1 MGRNRALGSPFQTEN
16 VTSDFTTDHS
26 VDAYLVAAV
35 PLVVTLDPFAVNN
48 DQVLI
53 QDITNSA
60 ATHPIVINAS
70 EGQTILNGFGSS
82 LVLSVNGGGVQLTYR
97 GGGWVP
103 QGTGGGD
110 VGTTGAT
117 GAAGATGAPGAT
129 GAGTTGAT
137 GVGTTGATGVG
148 SPGATGATGAGTTG
162 ATGVGSTG
170 ATGTAGTVGATGAGT
185 TGATGVGTT
194 GATGTVGATG
204 IGTTG
209 ATGVGTT
216 GATGIGTTGA
226 TGAAGTTGAT
236 GSVGAS
242 GAEDYPNLPGT
253 GTNPFSSSGTIAE
266 IVPTAT
272 KLAFGDSYE
281 VDSYTGQVTTTVSG
295 TYVTVGTI
303 AVPSTGIID
312 GSVSVVGHDSGDTS
326 ATQGMYRA
334 DLTFTAVWDGSAVVL
349 LQPSSPANPLNVRS
363 NGLGTSQPWNSRLLV
378 SGQNVLVQVAGQGIS
393 ASTVNWSAI
402 AQVQTR
408 T

>member
-82 LVLSVNGGGVQLTYR
+82 MVLAVNGGGVQLTYR
-97 GGGWVP
+97 GRRMGSARNGRWRRRN
-103 QGTGGGD
+103 D
-110 VGTTGAT
+110 RRNRRR
-117 GAAGATGAPGAT
+117 GATGAPGAT